1 MGVWGLFIGTMLT
14 TFPATILGAYGIDFF
29 ECPAKQPRGA
39 PVCDEVKQKS
49 VAYNMFAIMG
59 IQVFY
64 FPALCINFAREGVS
78 QKAQRHTKPCI
89 AQRPALS
96 LTPLGSTRL
105 PASQARSVLCFMA
118 IPTHA
123 WFVVGE
129 IMVLPNSA
137 MPKEGH
143 YFNIVLWTTFII
155 LSYLGW
161 KESGAVLPDTD
172 ALIPKGRFGT
182 PLLVWA
188 INNTISYG
196 LPLVLLRDKMMEQYA
211 VRAYAD
217 LTTR

>member
-1 MGVWGLFIGTMLT
+1 
-14 TFPATILGAYGIDFF
+14 
-29 ECPAKQPRGA
+29 
-39 PVCDEVKQKS
+39 
-49 VAYNMFAIMG
+49 
-59 IQVFY
+59 
-64 FPALCINFAREGVS
+64 
-78 QKAQRHTKPCI
+78 
-89 AQRPALS
+89 
-96 LTPLGSTRL
+96 
-105 PASQARSVLCFMA
+105 MA

-211 VRAYAD
+211 VDSFMAGFTPDVKFLIDTVLGNTGKLFINNTAGVIAICSVEPTNEDTLYRLSRVASSVGFYYLGAFAIWANVNLLGKSRGEVEEEVD
-217 LTTR
+217 VRRSGCARSSLSRTAPSSPT